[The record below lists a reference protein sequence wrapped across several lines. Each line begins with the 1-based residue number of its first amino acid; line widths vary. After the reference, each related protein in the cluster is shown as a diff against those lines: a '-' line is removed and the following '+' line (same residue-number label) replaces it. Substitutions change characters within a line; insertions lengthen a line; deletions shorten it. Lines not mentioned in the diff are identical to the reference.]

1 MIRIDCQ
8 GVPTDAL
15 AQSEQIRA
23 ATACFERYGYAIL
36 DHIIP
41 EDTVR
46 ALHDEFNDRYRDYIA
61 DREPEDSLQVG
72 NKRFMIPLH
81 LSGNL
86 GAPQVFANPYVI
98 ALVREVLGKE
108 AVLEAFGAII
118 SLSGSEAQHPHP
130 DGPPLFGSEISTL
143 LPAHALTF
151 ALPLVE
157 MNEVSGTTAI
167 WPGSHRM
174 KDLPEGASPERPV
187 IPVGSCLLW
196 DFRLIHSGAPNLSD
210 RPRPMVYA
218 TYARRWY
225 QDPVN
230 FIKAAQQRLVF
241 EPAFVQGIPED
252 MRPLFSHVRGALL
265 PGERLPDG
273 EQPR

>member
-23 ATACFERYGYAIL
+23 ASDCFTRHGYAIL
-36 DHIIP
+36 DHVIP

-46 ALHDEFNDRYRDYIA
+46 ALHDDFNDRYRDYIA

-81 LSGNL
+81 LSGSL
-86 GAPQVFANPYVI
+86 GAPLVFANPYVV
-98 ALVREVLGKE
+98 ALVREVLDKD

-130 DGPPLFGSEISTL
+130 DGPALFSRDLSPF

-157 MNEVSGTTAI
+157 MNDVSGTTAL
-167 WPGSHRM
+167 WPGSHRW
-174 KDLPEGASPERPV
+174 KKFDDTALPERPV

-218 TYARRWY
+218 TYARPWY

-241 EPAFVQGIPED
+241 EPTFLQGLDENV
-252 MRPLFSHVRGALL
+252 RPLFSHVREALL
-265 PGERLPDG
+265 PGERLRG
-273 EQPR
+273 

>member
-8 GVPTDAL
+8 GVSTDAL
-15 AQSEQIRA
+15 AQSEPIRA
-23 ATACFERYGYAIL
+23 AADCFTRHGYAIL
-36 DHIIP
+36 DHVIA

-46 ALHDEFNDRYRDYIA
+46 ALHDEFNDRYRGYIA
-61 DREPEDSLQVG
+61 DQEPEDSLQVG

-86 GAPQVFANPYVI
+86 GAPLVFANPYVI
-98 ALVREVLGKE
+98 ALVREILGHD

-118 SLSGSEAQHPHP
+118 SLVGSEAQHPHP
-130 DGPPLFGSEISTL
+130 DGPPLFGSEISAI

-157 MNEVSGTTAI
+157 MNEVSGTTAL
-167 WPGSHRM
+167 WPGSHRWM
-174 KDLPEGASPERPV
+174 GPKEDVAPERPV
-187 IPVGSCLLW
+187 IPVGSCALW
-196 DFRLIHSGAPNLSD
+196 DFRLIHSGAPNRSD

-241 EPAFVQGIPED
+241 EPAFVESIPED
-252 MRPLFSHVRGALL
+252 MRTLFSHVRGALL
-265 PGERLPDG
+265 PGEPFRG
-273 EQPR
+273 

>member
-1 MIRIDCQ
+1 MIRIDFQ
-8 GVPTDAL
+8 GVSTDAL

-23 ATACFERYGYAIL
+23 AADCFTRYGYAIL
-36 DHIIP
+36 DHVIP
-41 EDTVR
+41 QDHVQV
-46 ALHDEFNDRYRDYIA
+46 LHDEFNDQYKDYIA
-61 DREPEDSLQVG
+61 DHEPDDSLQVG

-86 GAPQVFANPYVI
+86 GAPLVYANPYVI
-98 ALVREVLGKE
+98 ALVREVLGKD

-130 DGPPLFGSEISTL
+130 DGPPLFGSEISAL

-167 WPGSHRM
+167 WPGSHRW
-174 KDLPEGASPERPV
+174 KAYREGVPPERPV
-187 IPVGSCLLW
+187 VPVGSCVLW
-196 DFRLIHSGAPNLSD
+196 DFRLTHSGAPNRSD

-218 TYARRWY
+218 TYSRRWY

-241 EPAFVQGIPED
+241 EPEFIQSLSED
-252 MRPLFSHVRGALL
+252 MRPLFAHVRGALL
-265 PGERLPDG
+265 PGERFRG
-273 EQPR
+273 